1 MVNSYSMEWKRETFG
16 ISLGQGC
23 SNIFEVIISAT
34 VKLSIPNLACY
45 LICERLPENHNQR
58 KIGQS
63 WARKASKNFMT
74 LDNFEFPFFT
84 IYCSGYL

>member
-1 MVNSYSMEWKRETFG
+1 MA
-16 ISLGQGC
+16 LGHGC

-34 VKLSIPNLACY
+34 VKLSIANLACY

-63 WARKASKNFMT
+63 WARKASKKFMT
-74 LDNFEFPFFT
+74 LDNFEFPFLLFFAVA
-84 IYCSGYL
+84 IYKKNREY